1 MGEGEEEEVKEET
14 KEGGEERKEEEEE
27 EEERLRLDQRLLE
40 EEAERKQKMLGGRQI
55 LIMRRR
61 GKENSVGKW
70 RIWRGRSWKKSEN
83 GAKTNRKQNGRP
95 NTALTR
101 KTPCLG
107 RGRNK
112 RR

>member
-1 MGEGEEEEVKEET
+1 MGEAEESELRIETDSLSPEV
-14 KEGGEERKEEEEE
+14 EE

-70 RIWRGRSWKKSEN
+70 RIWRGRSWKKSEH

-107 RGRNK
+107 RG
-112 RR
+112 